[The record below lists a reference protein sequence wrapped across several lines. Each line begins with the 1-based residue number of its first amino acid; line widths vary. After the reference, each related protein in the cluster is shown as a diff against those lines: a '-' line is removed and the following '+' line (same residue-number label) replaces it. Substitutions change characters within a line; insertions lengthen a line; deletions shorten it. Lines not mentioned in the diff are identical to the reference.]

1 MHCSA
6 GVGRTGTFI
15 SVDQICNNIDTK
27 PGPDL
32 DIFNI
37 VYKLRKQRYGDSIQR
52 RKKMEPS
59 NTFFGRSE
67 VLFRWHNPHYR
78 LFS

>member
-15 SVDQICNNIDTK
+15 SVDQICNNIDTS

-32 DIFNI
+32 DIFNT
-37 VYKLRKQRYGDSIQR
+37 VYKLRKQRYELNIVENVG
-52 RKKMEPS
+52 
-59 NTFFGRSE
+59 GR
-67 VLFRWHNPHYR
+67 
-78 LFS
+78 

>member
-1 MHCSA
+1 MVHCSA

-52 RKKMEPS
+52 RK
-59 NTFFGRSE
+59 T
-67 VLFRWHNPHYR
+67 
-78 LFS
+78 